1 MDIQQLKLL
10 AERVRVLLQKS
21 NHTVGYNQSLD
32 LIAALPGL
40 RNWPEVQ
47 AFPDRVADCELD
59 GASAGRLAFRFKRKF
74 DLELSP
80 NAILTALGAPGGKKA
95 PRAPQIWP
103 TGPVPGV
110 YITMSPAAIDA
121 LLFQYDDATDG
132 GVVYAEQA
140 GIHWGGSIDLGENG
154 LWSGGLERVPSGTL
168 VVVGPVELNQQA
180 WVESASKLETAC
192 LLALNDELRVVVLI
206 DTASPEG
213 MCEDVQ
219 LMVRSSQ
226 PLGEDYD
233 KALLGFVTDDGEC
246 HRIEPFARPR
256 PRLEPIQS
264 VATLDAIPSQ
274 VLPALRKAV
283 AGRPAGLLLFGS
295 ALHAEHPAIE
305 LVAASLALTEHAGPA
320 ARIRPRKR
328 STPAKDWQVPEAI
341 RQLPF
346 LPSIESAYD
355 QGYRRMIY
363 DPSYTR
369 GELLL
374 KFSDKALLI
383 AGTYASDVMDA
394 YMSTIRAG
402 GPAKDGDL
410 LARIIAILGVT
421 PVPTK
426 RGEVVASDFFVAR
439 EKSDFHPRN
448 FEDVEAFLREN
459 RILKSEDELARLL
472 DSGDVKVTA
481 LKKGLPRSRVIHE
494 LLAKRAAQKKKAAHA
509 H

>member
-10 AERVRVLLQKS
+10 AERVRVLLQKY

-47 AFPDRVADCELD
+47 AFPDRVVDCALD
-59 GASAGRLAFRFKRKF
+59 GASAGRLAFRLKRKF

-80 NAILTALGAPGGKKA
+80 HAILTALGALGGKSA
-95 PRAPQIWP
+95 PRGPHIWP
-103 TGPVPGV
+103 TGPAPGV
-110 YITMSPAAIDA
+110 YVTMSPAAIDA
-121 LLFQYDDATDG
+121 ILFRYDDATDG

-140 GIHWGGSIDLGENG
+140 GTHWGGSIDLGDNG

-168 VVVGPVELNQQA
+168 VIVGPVELNQQA
-180 WVESASKLETAC
+180 WADSASKLETAC

-213 MCEDVQ
+213 MWEDVR
-219 LMVRSSQ
+219 LMIRSSQ
-226 PLGEDYD
+226 PSGEDYD
-233 KALLGFVTDDGEC
+233 KALIGIVTDDGEC
-246 HRIEPFARPR
+246 HRVESSAGSRPS
-256 PRLEPIQS
+256 PTPIQS
-264 VATLDAIPSQ
+264 VATVDAIPPTI
-274 VLPALRKAV
+274 LPALRKAV
-283 AGRPAGLLLFGS
+283 AGRATGLLLFGS
-295 ALHAEHPAIE
+295 ALHAEHSAIE
-305 LVAASLALTEHAGPA
+305 LVASALALTEHAGPA
-320 ARIRPRKR
+320 ARIRPRNR

-355 QGYRRMIY
+355 QGYRRMVY

-374 KFSDKALLI
+374 RFSEKALLI

-394 YMSTIRAG
+394 YMSTMRAG

-410 LARIIAILGVT
+410 LARIIAILSVT

-426 RGEVVASDFFVAR
+426 QGEVMAGDFFVSP
-439 EKSDFHPRN
+439 EKSDVYPKN
-448 FEDVEAFLREN
+448 FEEIEAFLRDN
-459 RILKSEDELARLL
+459 RILKSEDELGRLL
-472 DSGDVKVTA
+472 DSGVVKVAA
-481 LKKGLPRSRVIHE
+481 LKKALPRSRIIQE
-494 LLAKRAAQKKKAAHA
+494 LLSRRNAARRAEVRMA
-509 H
+509 